1 LPARLPTRLLAAL
14 LAAAGTVAQA
24 PAAQAPPPAIPPTH
38 VQIQAAVTAL
48 RQDANLGTP
57 RTVRSLHWID
67 GKAGARAPP
76 DAPPWIIGLFQFL
89 SQATRGLLWVAGAIG
104 LAIALV
110 WIVRLLRLRRGTTRL
125 VRAAPVSH
133 IGGFDIRPDSLPDD
147 VGAAALALL
156 EAGRTREALS
166 LLYRAALSRAV
177 HRFGIRIEDS
187 FTEGEALRAVAARLD
202 LTRAQYFAE
211 LIAHWQRT
219 VYGGRTDAL
228 EPLRAL
234 CLGFSPALDA
244 GAP

>member
-1 LPARLPTRLLAAL
+1 MRLPAKLLAAL

-24 PAAQAPPPAIPPTH
+24 PAIPPTH

-48 RQDANLGTP
+48 RRDPNLGTP
-57 RTVRSLHWID
+57 RTVRSLHWLD
-67 GKAGARAPP
+67 SKAGAQPP
-76 DAPPWIIGLFQFL
+76 AEAPPWIIGLFQFL
-89 SQATRGLLWVAGAIG
+89 SQATRALLWVAGAIG

-110 WIVRLLRLRRGTTRL
+110 WIQRLLRARGVTTRL
-125 VRAAPVSH
+125 VQTVPVSH
-133 IGGFDIRPDSLPDD
+133 VGGWDVRPDSLPAD

-156 EAGRTREALS
+156 EAGSTREALS

-202 LTRAQYFAE
+202 QTRAQYFAE
-211 LIAHWQRT
+211 LIAQWQRS
-219 VYGGRTDAL
+219 VYGGRADAL

-234 CLGFSPALDA
+234 CLGFAPALDA
-244 GAP
+244 DAP